1 MKRDLRWGL
10 SLLMFSLALTGCV
23 AWDVPA
29 AKPTDGRNAAL
40 AEVPSAAE
48 TVRGE
53 DDPPIV
59 TLDLGSALHEHR
71 LSTNEDLPGNIIVPT
86 TNLSAVPIT
95 AALQAVLAGTDIS
108 VSWDTGALGD
118 RLVTVMNLSGPLP
131 RVVDKICGAAKVFCR
146 FHDDAIELAEKETF
160 VVSAPPIATKGS
172 STGGTSSSSTTNSM
186 TDAITQL
193 AGTKVQVD
201 DTAGNLIYT
210 VDYEGEQ
217 RVKRYLEQLRTGRP
231 LVVLQLYI
239 WEVTLNKEN
248 GTGINW
254 SQFNLSNI
262 GPGAD
267 KLALAGTSAL
277 TSLANTSGSFSIGAV
292 THGRLN
298 SSSVLSFLAT
308 QGRVQTISNPQLTF
322 ISGTSASL
330 KVGGKQRYISQVGQ
344 YVSATNN
351 TSGNS
356 TTSTTN
362 SSTSA
367 AGSAAT
373 NTVSTDSIDTGLNV
387 DVNGTY
393 ENGVVVASLN
403 LDLTNLVS
411 LGETASGGG
420 TIDLPVTSD
429 EKIDTVIRVR
439 PGDNLVLA
447 GLVKSSDDRQRQGLP
462 LLGDDPLG
470 VYGDDKMSN
479 NELVVIVK
487 PSIVMF
493 ADSSSTTGTQ
503 RKQEAAKPLPSAL
516 LIDKDG
522 TKPIAV
528 PSAPAQAPDATT
540 IPTASALRPEL
551 MVSAPNAAP
560 TAPMPLQPSDDNTP
574 VDRRMMQRGF
584 SHAFDSMLTPEP
596 TANGAQP

>member
-1 MKRDLRWGL
+1 
-10 SLLMFSLALTGCV
+10 
-23 AWDVPA
+23 
-29 AKPTDGRNAAL
+29 
-40 AEVPSAAE
+40 
-48 TVRGE
+48 
-53 DDPPIV
+53 
-59 TLDLGSALHEHR
+59 
-71 LSTNEDLPGNIIVPT
+71 
-86 TNLSAVPIT
+86 
-95 AALQAVLAGTDIS
+95 
-108 VSWDTGALGD
+108 
-118 RLVTVMNLSGPLP
+118 
-131 RVVDKICGAAKVFCR
+131 
-146 FHDDAIELAEKETF
+146 
-160 VVSAPPIATKGS
+160 
-172 STGGTSSSSTTNSM
+172 
-186 TDAITQL
+186 
-193 AGTKVQVD
+193 
-201 DTAGNLIYT
+201 
-210 VDYEGEQ
+210 
-217 RVKRYLEQLRTGRP
+217 
-231 LVVLQLYI
+231 
-239 WEVTLNKEN
+239 
-248 GTGINW
+248 
-254 SQFNLSNI
+254 
-262 GPGAD
+262 
-267 KLALAGTSAL
+267 
-277 TSLANTSGSFSIGAV
+277 
-292 THGRLN
+292 
-298 SSSVLSFLAT
+298 
-308 QGRVQTISNPQLTF
+308 
-322 ISGTSASL
+322 
-330 KVGGKQRYISQVGQ
+330 
-344 YVSATNN
+344 
-351 TSGNS
+351 
-356 TTSTTN
+356 N